1 MPRWVV
7 PRRSSPRCCS
17 PSRSKTGGYG
27 ITMWA
32 RSLITSLSV
41 LTPCACSSSS
51 SARNDLGLTTIPWP
65 MTQVVVGERMP
76 LGISRNLKVWPSTT
90 TVWPA
95 LSPPC
100 ERTTMSTE
108 PARRSMTF
116 PLPSSP
122 HCPPMRMV
130 TLMTGPPGIGIEHAQ
145 RIPSRPPRASPRSR
159 AVAGRARPAVFRW
172 RAASRSPGGPGCGPR
187 PLLQQAAEHPGRLLV
202 DLHPPGEQV
211 QGGLVVGR
219 LGHREDL
226 AGDANHR
233 LLVLLQPPDHLRGVR
248 GIGFLGDHGESRE
261 FAVRRRGAN
270 AQRANPLRD
279 LIHRQGQ
286 LH

>member
-1 MPRWVV
+1 
-7 PRRSSPRCCS
+7 
-17 PSRSKTGGYG
+17 
-27 ITMWA
+27 MWA

-95 LSPPC
+95 LSPPW

-108 PARRSMTF
+108 PASRSMIF

-122 HCPPMRMV
+122 HWPPMRMV
-130 TLMTGPPGIGIEHAQ
+130 TLMADASWCSDRARAAYPV
-145 RIPSRPPRASPRSR
+145 RPRHGTAPRSR

-172 RAASRSPGGPGCGPR
+172 RAASRSPGGPGRGPR

-248 GIGFLGDHGESRE
+248 GIGVLGDPGESRE

-286 LH
+286 LHLL